1 MHVCIIG
8 AGFTGLSAGYYLS
21 KAGHKVTIFEQD
33 KKPGGLAVGF
43 SKKEWEWT
51 IEEHYHHWFSND
63 TAVLGLAREIK
74 YPVILKR
81 PKTSVFVKD
90 SSYQLD
96 SPLHVLRFPLL
107 SLFVRIRMAVVLALL
122 RFNPWWQP
130 LEKIRAHPFLKKT
143 IGKKAYELLWE
154 PQLKNKFGTYYKDI
168 SLAWFWARVK
178 KRTSSLAYPHG
189 GFLKFAEAL
198 VAEIRNGRGK
208 VMFNVTVQEIKKG
221 KYPKVLFAHSKKTQT
236 FDAVIVTTPGNI
248 FARLAPSLPARYV
261 QQLTRLKGLGAM
273 NLVLRLRK
281 QFMNDGTYWL
291 SVCDHGAPV
300 LAVVEHTNFMD
311 RNYYNNEHLVYV
323 GNYVSPED
331 VRFRKNANELLKLY
345 DPFLRRINPPY
356 KKHLIGLE
364 LCKAPYAQPI
374 IKTNYSRLIP
384 PMHTPFPHV
393 YLANIQQVYPW
404 DRGTNYSVEMGK
416 QVADAIMNAV

>member
-21 KAGHKVTIFEQD
+21 KAGYKVTIFEQD

-198 VAEIRNGRGK
+198 VAEIRNGGGN

-221 KYPKVLFAHSKKTQT
+221 RRPKVLFAHSKKTQT

-374 IKTNYSRLIP
+374 IETNYSRLIP